1 MNKFGL
7 MLVAATLSAQ
17 PFATAW
23 AQGGSAEPAATA
35 KVDDSNKQI
44 CKADNP
50 TGTRVSSKKICKTK
64 AEWDEF
70 NRQQRLDAQRI
81 QNNAMDQKLPT
92 QGN

>member
-7 MLVAATLSAQ
+7 MLVAVTLSAQ
-17 PFATAW
+17 PFANAW
-23 AQGGSAEPAATA
+23 AQGGSASSTAAA
-35 KVDDSNKQI
+35 KGDDSGKQI

-70 NRQQRLDAQRI
+70 NRQQRADAQRI
-81 QNNAMDQKLPT
+81 QNNALDQKIQT
-92 QGN
+92 GGN